1 MDEEEL
7 DQWYDSQKERLTEE
21 YQLKLKKAEEK
32 LREERRIKLLEEE
45 ARKKQAEADKK
56 AGKPVEEK
64 PVEEEKPKKD
74 FHDVLKKQF
83 LAKMKKLHKAYDIKS
98 KNLVK
103 KNLKRHFQNH
113 RMKMLKKKL
122 FKPIKEY
129 KDMHSKKKEEA

>member
-1 MDEEEL
+1 MDEEEI

-32 LREERRIKLLEEE
+32 QREERRIKLLEEA
-45 ARKKQAEADKK
+45 ARKKQAEVDKK

-64 PVEEEKPKKD
+64 PVEKEKPKID
-74 FHDVLKKQF
+74 FHAELKKQF
-83 LAKMKKLHKAYDIKS
+83 LVKMKKLHDAYDTKS

-103 KNLKRHFQNH
+103 KNLKKHFHNH

-129 KDMHSKKKEEA
+129 RDMHSKKKEE